1 LDSSDKEWQAE
12 VAAPEEITRQ
22 LDHISVS
29 LCEIEQEN
37 LIGIYLHG
45 SLAMGC
51 FHPQHSDLDMLV
63 LVEQAPAPTGRRAWA
78 QQMLQLSGA
87 PAPIELSLLH
97 RSQYVPWRHPTPF
110 SFHFSESWRAAI
122 GRALDHGAWPDWNA
136 TLDPD
141 LAGHFTVTRSR
152 GVRLAGAPI
161 ASTVPEVPWADYLD
175 SILRD
180 YSWACERADD
190 NPVYLVLNTCRIWA
204 AIADQLVLSKTEGA
218 AWALPRLPADLAS
231 IVTAAAALYS
241 SRQAGRA
248 AGKIAGSE
256 ALRVARWVARAN
268 KKRGPPS
275 HKR

>member
-1 LDSSDKEWQAE
+1 MGRSPWAAFIHNTATWICWCWSSRHRRPQA
-12 VAAPEEITRQ
+12 AAPGRNKCC
-22 LDHISVS
+22 S
-29 LCEIEQEN
+29 C
-37 LIGIYLHG
+37 
-45 SLAMGC
+45 
-51 FHPQHSDLDMLV
+51 
-63 LVEQAPAPTGRRAWA
+63 PAPR
-78 QQMLQLSGA
+78 LQ
-87 PAPIELSLLH
+87 IELSLLH

-241 SRQAGRA
+241 GKQAGGA
-248 AGKIAGSE
+248 AGKIGGNE